1 MAGLSPICEGNGG
14 NKSLDFESWQVNI
27 IITTGRILS
36 KSIRHR
42 PYSGL
47 QRIHLLFIDFVY
59 QVIIR

>member
-36 KSIRHR
+36 KNLSA
-42 PYSGL
+42 STL
-47 QRIHLLFIDFVY
+47 
-59 QVIIR
+59 